1 MEDVT
6 DDVLGC
12 PRCGEQIQDGDMK
25 STSLCGHTYHTSCF
39 LEFIAGGGFYIRE
52 LRCNTCDA
60 HIFPHEVMANHPES
74 IADTQDH
81 SAFHHWNNSPEFK
94 AGLQAIKPFKRDMNK
109 AAIAASAKSKL
120 ILAEM
125 KAAIQEHVQAI
136 KEKVRE
142 AKEKFKDSVEK
153 KEHTKLMRGYNMR
166 VNKFTK
172 QWSTTIWSM
181 RRALGNIPGAKSLIP
196 EHNYHSRRCRVNGE
210 YMFNIRIS

>member
-12 PRCGEQIQDGDMK
+12 PQCAQQFQDGDVK

-39 LEFIAGGGFYIRE
+39 LEFIASGGYYIRE

-74 IADTQDH
+74 IVDTQDH
-81 SAFHHWNNSPEFK
+81 TAFHHWNNSPEFK

-109 AAIAASAKSKL
+109 AAAASLAKSKL
-120 ILAEM
+120 ILGEM

-142 AKEKFKDSVEK
+142 AKQKFKDSAEK
-153 KEHTKLMRGYNMR
+153 KEYTKLMRGYNMR

-181 RRALGNIPGAKSLIP
+181 HRALGDIPEAKPLIP
-196 EHNYHSRRCRVNGE
+196 DHYYMRHRRRSGSE